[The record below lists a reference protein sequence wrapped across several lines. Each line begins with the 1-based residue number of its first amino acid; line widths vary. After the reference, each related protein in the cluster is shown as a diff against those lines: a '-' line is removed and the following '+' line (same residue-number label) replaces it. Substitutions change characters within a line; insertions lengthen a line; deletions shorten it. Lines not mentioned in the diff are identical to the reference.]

1 MPLTLEA
8 MAALVTGGAK
18 RVGRAI
24 VLELARAGCDVAIHY
39 RRGRA
44 EAQQLADEVD
54 RLETAVTQRG
64 RSDRVPRSITQ
75 GGRSQRGR
83 QAVII
88 GADLTD
94 PASWP
99 MVIDETV
106 KRLGRLD
113 ILINNASVFL
123 TPQPDSIEAF
133 DATQWESMFRVNLI
147 APMALCHHA
156 QPHLER
162 GGQGHIVNLC
172 DISARSPWPD
182 HLAYCTSKAA
192 LEALTRGLARA
203 MAPDV
208 RVNGVAP
215 GIAVFPDEYPEELRR
230 RLIGKVPLGRPGTP
244 EDVARLVRFL
254 VESGDYITGQI
265 IPIDGGRSLV

>member
-1 MPLTLEA
+1 MPLKLEA
-8 MAALVTGGAK
+8 AVALVTGGAK

-39 RRGRA
+39 RRARA

-54 RLETAVTQRG
+54 RLETAATGSGRSHRG
-64 RSDRVPRSITQ
+64 RRTV
-75 GGRSQRGR
+75 
-83 QAVII
+83 VI
-88 GADLTD
+88 GADLAD

-123 TPQPDSIEAF
+123 TPKPDSIEAF
-133 DATQWESMFRVNLI
+133 DAKQWESMFRVNLI
-147 APMALCHHA
+147 APTALCHHA
-156 QPHLER
+156 RPHLE
-162 GGQGHIVNLC
+162 GGGKGRIVNLC
-172 DISARSPWPD
+172 DISARAPWPD

-203 MAPDV
+203 MAPNV

-230 RLIGKVPLGRPGTP
+230 QLTGKVPLGRPGTP
-244 EDVARLVRFL
+244 EEVARLVRFL

>member
-1 MPLTLEA
+1 M
-8 MAALVTGGAK
+8 
-18 RVGRAI
+18 
-24 VLELARAGCDVAIHY
+24 
-39 RRGRA
+39 RR
-44 EAQQLADEVD
+44 
-54 RLETAVTQRG
+54 
-64 RSDRVPRSITQ
+64 
-75 GGRSQRGR
+75 
-83 QAVII
+83 AVII
-88 GADLTD
+88 GAVLSD

-106 KRLGRLD
+106 KGLGRLD

-123 TPQPDSIEAF
+123 TPKPDSIEAF
-133 DATQWESMFRVNLI
+133 DVKQWESMFRVNLI
-147 APMALCHHA
+147 APMGLSHHA
-156 QPHLER
+156 RPHLER
-162 GGQGHIVNLC
+162 GGKGRIVNLC

-182 HLAYCTSKAA
+182 HLAYGASKAA

-230 RLIGKVPLGRPGTP
+230 RLTGKVPLGRPGTP
-244 EDVARLVRFL
+244 EEVARLVRFL